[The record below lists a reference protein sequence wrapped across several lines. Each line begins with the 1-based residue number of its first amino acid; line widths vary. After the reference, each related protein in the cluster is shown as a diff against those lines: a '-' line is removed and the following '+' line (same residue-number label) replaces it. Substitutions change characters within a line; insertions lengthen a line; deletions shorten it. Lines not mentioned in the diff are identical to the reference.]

1 MTNILDGSVFNG
13 AYTKPSPF
21 ICNFF
26 FPGVTA
32 KRFKKEKQPFNSKS
46 VKVTTDGNHE
56 FPRIARQV
64 ELLGKERN
72 SNMGFQSLGK
82 NYTRQPD

>member
-1 MTNILDGSVFNG
+1 MVLYLMEHTLNHLLSFAI
-13 AYTKPSPF
+13 
-21 ICNFF
+21 F

-56 FPRIARQV
+56 FPGIARQV